1 MVACLNAVGYET
13 LEAPLRRDRRRL
25 VTLMDYVRY
34 EVNPAIQLEAI
45 RITHAL
51 AERLP
56 TLLDMLLPPTAPGAH
71 HNDVHSSVG
80 LGIAKYFPSGC
91 ASTAKSCVT
100 PLIYFQHTQTPMI
113 QDLLG

>member
-1 MVACLNAVGYET
+1 MVAGLNAVGYET

-34 EVNPAIQLEAI
+34 EVNPAIQVEAI

-56 TLLDMLLPPTAPGAH
+56 TLLDMLLPPSAPGAH
-71 HNDVHSSVG
+71 HNDVVSS
-80 LGIAKYFPSGC
+80 A
-91 ASTAKSCVT
+91 ASVVLRFLYLAV
-100 PLIYFQHTQTPMI
+100 PLLLNHT
-113 QDLLG
+113 